1 MVVEGGSV
9 RARSLSLSSPGR
21 AKSSNSS
28 VRSSSNVIST
38 IMLTL
43 GVYSELPLS
52 SDGKIVC
59 AICLEEMDEE
69 EGNLFTVPNCSHSFH
84 KDCIAHWKEISRK
97 CPLCRGLLPDEI
109 GPTFSK
115 LSNLPLEEVYPGLS
129 RRHMIEN
136 VMYSPCDILYPLC
149 LFVLMST
156 LEIIIFLLSIVP
168 FFFLLMY
175 GTSHDEERCTV
186 VFLISTIIAYPFQV
200 CCFLGLLAIQICY
213 MLYRTLMC
221 YVKILMCNL
230 RWTDTY
236 NFVIERTLTITRYCY
251 DIL

>member
-1 MVVEGGSV
+1 MAVAGGSV

-43 GVYSELPLS
+43 GVHSEVPLS
-52 SDGKIVC
+52 SDGKMVC

-69 EGNLFTVPNCSHSFH
+69 EGNLFTVPNCSHTFH
-84 KDCIAHWKEISRK
+84 NDCIAQWKEISRK
-97 CPLCRGLLPDEI
+97 CPFCRGLLPDEI
-109 GPTFSK
+109 GPTYPK
-115 LSNLPLEEVYPGLS
+115 LRNLPAEEVHPALT
-129 RRHMIEN
+129 RRHMIQN
-136 VMYSPCDILYPLC
+136 VMYTPCDILYPLC
-149 LFVLMST
+149 LFFLMST
-156 LEIIIFLLSIVP
+156 LEILLFLISIVP
-168 FFFLLMY
+168 FFFVLLY
-175 GTSHDEERCTV
+175 GTSHEEDRCTV
-186 VFLISTIIAYPFQV
+186 VILIGTIITYPIQV
-200 CCFLGLLAIQICY
+200 CCFIGLLAIQICY

-230 RWTDTY
+230 RWTDSY
-236 NFVIERTLTITRYCY
+236 SFIIERTLTITRYCY